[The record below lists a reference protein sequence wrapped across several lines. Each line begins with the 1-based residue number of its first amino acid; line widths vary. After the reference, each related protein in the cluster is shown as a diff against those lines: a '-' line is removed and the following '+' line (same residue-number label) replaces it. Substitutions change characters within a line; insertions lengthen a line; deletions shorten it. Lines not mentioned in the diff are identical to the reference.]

1 MEPRHVRP
9 LHPFP
14 YAAMAAALACRCSTS
29 DRSSLS
35 CAERSS
41 SADERRAAKLGSCTG
56 DLPATFTAQQQAHE
70 TARNRARCQ
79 SGLTVQQLAE
89 IETGP
94 TASLLF
100 GLTALRARIQQL
112 IEKRLGLVDH
122 QDVFQFK
129 PMPR

>member
-1 MEPRHVRP
+1 MPRPWWPPERNPPETTRPSHSAEPANRDTLYRRDRP
-9 LHPFP
+9 IGETAH
-14 YAAMAAALACRCSTS
+14 
-29 DRSSLS
+29 
-35 CAERSS
+35 
-41 SADERRAAKLGSCTG
+41 ERRAAKLGSCTG
-56 DLPATFTAQQQAHE
+56 DLPATFAAQQQAHK
-70 TARNRARCQ
+70 AAGNRTRCQ
-79 SGLTVQQLAE
+79 SGLSVQQLAE

-122 QDVFQFK
+122 QDVLQFK